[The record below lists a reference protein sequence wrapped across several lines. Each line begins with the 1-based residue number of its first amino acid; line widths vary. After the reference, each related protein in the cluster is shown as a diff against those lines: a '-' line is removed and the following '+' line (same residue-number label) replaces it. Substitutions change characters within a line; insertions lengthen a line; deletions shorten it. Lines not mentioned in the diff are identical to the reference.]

1 MASVVML
8 GRQAVD
14 GRDAALAGAP
24 VVVALGVPPCSGTC
38 GGEAEPGPSGA

>member
-1 MASVVML
+1 MASLVML
-8 GRQAVD
+8 GRPAVD

-24 VVVALGVPPCSGTC
+24 VLVALAVPPCSGTR